1 VTTDPLGGPVAGTTG
16 GRPGE
21 AVLAHSGI
29 GATADLPIPFEAV
42 VIGSALALTASFI
55 VLAVAWRRPR
65 YDGERPGT
73 TRMAPWRPEA
83 VARLGTVV
91 DHPAT
96 RLVLRVLGVVFFAYL
111 LFALVAGRDV
121 VTNPGLGMFY
131 VLLWVGIVP
140 ASVLFGRFYRA
151 VNPAR
156 AIHAGLARLAGNDPA
171 VGARD
176 LPAWLGYWP
185 AALGLFAFVWLE
197 LVSASGTTT
206 SSVRLWLAAYLGVM
220 LVGGALFGDTFFER
234 CDPFEAYSTLVAH
247 VSIWGR
253 DEDGTLVVRSPLANL
268 ATLRPDPGLA
278 AVVAVLFGSTAYD
291 SFRESIPFARF
302 MNNTTIDSDLILNVS
317 LVALIGIVGV
327 LLAGAAMATPAVGEV
342 PRRDLPAWMAPSI
355 VPIIVGY
362 IVAHYVTY
370 LLEFGQQVVIYMSD
384 PLGTGANWLGTAD
397 LQPSYFLT
405 DNIGL
410 LAFIQVG
417 AVVLGHIIGAVAAHD
432 RSLALLPKQHTVT
445 GQLPMLVVMVAFT
458 AGGLYLLFAS

>member
-1 VTTDPLGGPVAGTTG
+1 MTAVLLGGPAT
-16 GRPGE
+16 RPGDQ
-21 AVLAHSGI
+21 VLAHSGI
-29 GATADLPIPFEAV
+29 GANADLPIPFEAV
-42 VIGSALALTASFI
+42 VIGSSLALTASFI

-65 YDGERPGT
+65 YDGTQPGT
-73 TRMAPWRPEA
+73 TRMAPWRPDL
-83 VARLGTVV
+83 VARIGTVV
-91 DHPAT
+91 DHSAT
-96 RLVLRVLGVVFFAYL
+96 RTVLRLLGVLFFGYM
-111 LFALVAGRDV
+111 LFALVAGRDI

-131 VLLWVGIVP
+131 VFLWVGIVP
-140 ASVLFGRFYRA
+140 MSVFFGRFYRA

-156 AIHAGLARLAGNDPA
+156 AIHAGLARLAGNDPS
-171 VGARD
+171 VGARE

-185 AALGLFAFVWLE
+185 AALGLYAFVWLE
-197 LVSASGTTT
+197 LVSATGTTT
-206 SSVRLWLAAYLGVM
+206 SSVRFWLAIYLGVM

-247 VSIWGR
+247 VSVWGR
-253 DEDGTLVVRSPLANL
+253 DDHGTLVVRSPLANL

-291 SFRESIPFARF
+291 SFRESIPFAKF

-317 LVALIGIVGV
+317 LIGLVALVGI
-327 LLAGAAMATPAVGEV
+327 LLAGASMATPAAGDV
-342 PRRDLPAWMAPSI
+342 RRSALPARMAPSI

-384 PLGTGANWLGTAD
+384 PLSNGSNLLGTAD

-417 AVVLGHIIGAVAAHD
+417 GVVLGHILGAVAAHD

-445 GQLPMLVVMVAFT
+445 GQLPMLVVMVTFT

>member
-1 VTTDPLGGPVAGTTG
+1 
-16 GRPGE
+16 
-21 AVLAHSGI
+21 
-29 GATADLPIPFEAV
+29 
-42 VIGSALALTASFI
+42 
-55 VLAVAWRRPR
+55 
-65 YDGERPGT
+65 
-73 TRMAPWRPEA
+73 
-83 VARLGTVV
+83 
-91 DHPAT
+91 
-96 RLVLRVLGVVFFAYL
+96 VLGVVFFAYL